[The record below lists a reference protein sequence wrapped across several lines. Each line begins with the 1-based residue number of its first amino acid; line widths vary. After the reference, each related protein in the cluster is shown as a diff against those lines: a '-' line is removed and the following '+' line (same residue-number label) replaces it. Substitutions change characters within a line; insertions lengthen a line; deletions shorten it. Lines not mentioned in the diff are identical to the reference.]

1 MQQCACVI
9 EENCIP
15 LRVEWLQPV
24 RAAARLNGQKPVI
37 HGLRCNQ
44 PSPVQDA
51 AVHY

>member
-24 RAAARLNGQKPVI
+24 RAAARLNSQKPI
-37 HGLRCNQ
+37 ISGRRYNQ
-44 PSPVQDA
+44 LSLVQNA
-51 AVHY
+51 TVHY